1 MAEISQHGLEHDN
14 LVSKVTRI
22 VAGVTGSA
30 PDPQDDLST
39 LGVDSMQM
47 LEVLTALEDEF
58 GIGMGEN
65 MIREFR
71 SIDRIVR
78 IIKDLVVAPTR

>member
-1 MAEISQHGLEHDN
+1 MARGN
-14 LVSKVTRI
+14 LSDKNNESAVSKVARV
-22 VAGVTGSA
+22 VAAVTGVA
-30 PDPQDDLST
+30 PEPHVDLAG

-58 GIGMGEN
+58 GIGFSEN

-78 IIKDLVVAPTR
+78 IIHDMTGGVEG

>member
-1 MAEISQHGLEHDN
+1 MARDN
-14 LVSKVTRI
+14 LPGRDYELSATKVARV
-22 VAGVTGSA
+22 VAAVTGVA
-30 PDPQDDLST
+30 PEPHADLAA

-58 GIGMGEN
+58 GIGFSEN

-78 IIKDLVVAPTR
+78 IINDVPEGIGG